1 MNCYNTA
8 WSAKYQ
14 LFLTNSNVRPFLELV
29 SNAELKLPFSLSKC
43 IFEYRQKMTEEKNI
57 HQCFVSYFKILCC
70 ELFFEKKRILLLHS
84 KSYCKGFQEISVQQT
99 NKGSMS
105 KKIYTHMCLSS
116 WTTEVESSSYSQKFP
131 LLLQNNGFWGKNSHG
146 FSIHQA
152 DLTVNLILLNCH
164 SNLSLRSVFFTMGYE
179 ASV

>member
-1 MNCYNTA
+1 MQSFSFHSVCRNVSLSTGKRWRKRRTSINV
-8 WSAKYQ
+8 
-14 LFLTNSNVRPFLELV
+14 LFLTSKSFAV
-29 SNAELKLPFSLSKC
+29 S
-43 IFEYRQKMTEEKNI
+43 
-57 HQCFVSYFKILCC
+57 
-70 ELFFEKKRILLLHS
+70 FFFKKRTLLLHS
-84 KSYCKGFQEISVQQT
+84 KSYCKDFQEISVQQI

-116 WTTEVESSSYSQKFP
+116 WTTEVKSSSYSQKFP